1 MRLTGIG
8 MVEGL
13 RPPQSTHTLDFVSH
27 SVRGGVL
34 DNRTRWGLITLLQ
47 VPFPCPGIQAM
58 LSGDLLWRPST
69 QIVARATEK
78 WISNCVV
85 WTDLIYPATRG
96 HCHLLTLEKADPGPQ
111 QKSEWG
117 LESATL
123 TYFSSTTRR
132 HQEQGKRRGQSLLSH
147 TKTHSHGHPANMKL
161 VIPFYSLK
169 KYIHLFS

>member
-1 MRLTGIG
+1 MRLTG

-27 SVRGGVL
+27 SIRGGVL

-58 LSGDLLWRPST
+58 LSGDLLWWPST

-96 HCHLLTLEKADPGPQ
+96 HCHLQTLEKADPGPQ
-111 QKSEWG
+111 QKAEWG

-123 TYFSSTTRR
+123 TYFSSTTKGTRNR
-132 HQEQGKRRGQSLLSH
+132 AREGAKAYSATR
-147 TKTHSHGHPANMKL
+147 KL
-161 VIPFYSLK
+161 TRTATQPTWNW
-169 KYIHLFS
+169 